1 LVTAQNRQKQY
12 ADQHRQPKAYQ
23 VGDEVLLT
31 NAHFPLT
38 TRTQVRKLAPRWLG
52 PFRITAVISPVAYKL
67 ALPSHMRI
75 HPVFH
80 VSQLKDYNIE
90 STQFPG
96 RHHPRPPPVMI
107 DDEPEW
113 EVDRILNHRFVRRG
127 RGQQL
132 QYKILWKGYPE
143 HDASWRPAS
152 DLPHCQDVIREY
164 HQQRNEDVSV

>member
-1 LVTAQNRQKQY
+1 
-12 ADQHRQPKAYQ
+12 
-23 VGDEVLLT
+23 VGDEVLLF

-52 PFRITAVISPVAYKL
+52 PFLITAVISSVAYKL

-80 VSQLKDYNIE
+80 VSQLKDYHIE
-90 STQFPG
+90 STRFPG
-96 RHHPRPPPVMI
+96 RHHPPPPPVMI

-113 EVDRILNHRFVRRG
+113 EVDRILDHRFVRRG

-132 QYKILWKGYPE
+132 
-143 HDASWRPAS
+143 
-152 DLPHCQDVIREY
+152 
-164 HQQRNEDVSV
+164 